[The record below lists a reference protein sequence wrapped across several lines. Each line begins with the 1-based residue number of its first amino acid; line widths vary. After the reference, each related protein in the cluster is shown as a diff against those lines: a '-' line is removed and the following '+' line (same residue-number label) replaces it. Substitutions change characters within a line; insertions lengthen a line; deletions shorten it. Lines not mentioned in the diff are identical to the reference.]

1 MVASIVDVFQVLKD
15 DTETGYV
22 SGTFSFMLLSV
33 CCAHQDDVFVFSK
46 NGSQRGFQPKH
57 PVEKLFSRTRF
68 SLAIC
73 RSIHLEKWKIVG
85 TSEMFQIPL

>member
-33 CCAHQDDVFVFSK
+33 CCAHQDDVFVL
-46 NGSQRGFQPKH
+46 H
-57 PVEKLFSRTRF
+57 LYLVKLFHSCF
-68 SLAIC
+68 AV
-73 RSIHLEKWKIVG
+73 KI
-85 TSEMFQIPL
+85 